1 MNPLHQLTRRPV
13 KAAFGVLLLALA
25 GAILCLSGGQYWAAV
40 QTRAA
45 VERTYTTVA
54 VITGLGSSEETADS
68 MNAESL
74 RQDSAFGAAIFFQEL
89 EQQSWDI
96 IRSRPTVGMVSGY
109 SPCLKPAIS
118 LYTGHRS
125 SDAPYEYSIVEIR
138 ADAVT
143 EVINDWFGESGCASW
158 QLDGQVLG
166 IYGLNDAFRDPSGQ
180 RASVTLCQVY
190 DDPAEL
196 LHPEAGKRY
205 LLLSHSYTDDEW
217 SLRRNVADW
226 VFMETNVQSDPWSL
240 DILGN
245 LIRYDQRANPD
256 GTKYCR
262 LAHDGEFTDDADGFV
277 ELAPDEL
284 IYSDPVTG
292 VEVMN
297 VDPDDFGR
305 FSFAVDALKD
315 TGEIMVEDPQQPGN
329 WRPETVDYTQYNLPS
344 IQELPDGVTAQ
355 EVIDSTSSWRM
366 AMESIQTNNHSVPV
380 LAVDSVEG
388 MLEFAS
394 GRTQIT
400 QGRSISQD
408 EYRDGAAVCLISE
421 TLARESGLD
430 VGDTLPLSLYEKEKN
445 LMPTMVGDS
454 DPTASYYLPQR
465 GFQQET
471 EYTVIGLYRQS
482 SEWVTT
488 PTSFTPNSVFVP
500 EKSVTCQTVSGDY
513 GVWETM
519 ILKNGTAG
527 QMEARLKENGLGGVV
542 TYYDQGYSEIV
553 ESLDGFSRVSRTV
566 LWVGLALWVV
576 VLAAYCVLFPCR
588 RAKLPCGWTLGT
600 VKRDITG
607 SIWLSSAAVAVIGTV
622 IALAVSIPGM
632 SWAIG
637 KITGADRLGAH
648 HVRVSVA
655 DGGPVRRGAGP
666 GAGSRG
672 PVQRPRRPT
681 GHPQGSVKHRRERS
695 DDPLFF
701 QANAQA
707 DRSVPGGGADG
718 AGVFPGPVHASAVPG
733 PDGRAH

>member
-262 LAHDGEFTDDADGFV
+262 LAHDGEFTDDADGFM

-500 EKSVTCQTVSGDY
+500 EKSVTCQTVSGGY

-519 ILKNGTAG
+519 ILKNGTAD

-576 VLAAYCVLFPCR
+576 VLAAYCVLFPLQEGKTALR
-588 RAKLPCGWTLGT
+588 MWTLGT

-637 KITGADRLGAH
+637 KLQELTGSELAMS
-648 HVRVSVA
+648 VSPWQTAALCAVVLVLELAAVA
-655 DGGPVRRGAGP
+655 LCSALAARRGIRKA
-666 GAGSRG
+666 A
-672 PVQRPRRPT
+672 
-681 GHPQGSVKHRRERS
+681 
-695 DDPLFF
+695 
-701 QANAQA
+701 
-707 DRSVPGGGADG
+707 
-718 AGVFPGPVHASAVPG
+718 
-733 PDGRAH
+733 

>member
-25 GAILCLSGGQYWAAV
+25 GAILCLSGGQYWAAA

-74 RQDSAFGAAIFFQEL
+74 RQDSAFGAAIFFQEP

-143 EVINDWFGESGCASW
+143 EVVNDWFGESGCASW

-190 DDPAEL
+190 DDPAKL

-217 SLRRNVADW
+217 SLRQNVADW

-284 IYSDPVTG
+284 IYSDPATG
-292 VEVMN
+292 VEVTN
-297 VDPDDFGR
+297 IDPDDFGR

-400 QGRSISQD
+400 QGRSISQE
-408 EYRDGAAVCLISE
+408 EYHDGAAVCLISE

-482 SEWVTT
+482 SEWGKTVA
-488 PTSFTPNSVFVP
+488 SFTPNSVLTP
-500 EKSVTCQTVSGDY
+500 KKSVTCAMETGGSAIEASPSGLW
-513 GVWETM
+513 GTM

-527 QMEARLKENGLGGVV
+527 QMEARLKENNLAGTV

-576 VLAAYCVLFPCR
+576 VLAAYCVLFPLQEGKTALR
-588 RAKLPCGWTLGT
+588 MWTLGT

-637 KITGADRLGAH
+637 KLQELTGSELTMS
-648 HVRVSVA
+648 VSPWQMAALCAVVLVLELAAVA
-655 DGGPVRRGAGP
+655 LCSALAARRGIRKA
-666 GAGSRG
+666 A
-672 PVQRPRRPT
+672 
-681 GHPQGSVKHRRERS
+681 
-695 DDPLFF
+695 
-701 QANAQA
+701 
-707 DRSVPGGGADG
+707 
-718 AGVFPGPVHASAVPG
+718 
-733 PDGRAH
+733 

>member
-25 GAILCLSGGQYWAAV
+25 GAILCLSGGQYWAAA
-40 QTRAA
+40 QTRAT

-54 VITGLGSSEETADS
+54 VITGLGSSEETAGS

-74 RQDSAFGAAIFFQEL
+74 RQSSATGAAIFFQEP

-118 LYTGHRS
+118 LYTGHRG

-143 EVINDWFGESGCASW
+143 EVINDWFGESGSAVW

-180 RASVTLCQVY
+180 RASVTLCQEY
-190 DDPAEL
+190 DDPAKL

-217 SLRRNVADW
+217 YLRRNVADW
-226 VFMETNVQSDPWSL
+226 VFMDTNVQLDPWSL

-256 GTKYCR
+256 GTQYCR
-262 LAHDGEFTDDADGFV
+262 PAHDGEFTDDADGLV

-292 VEVMN
+292 IEVTN
-297 VDPDDFGR
+297 IDPDAFGR

-400 QGRSISQD
+400 QGRSISQE

-482 SEWVTT
+482 SEWGKTVA
-488 PTSFTPNSVFVP
+488 SFTPNSVLTP
-500 EKSVTCQTVSGDY
+500 KKSVTCAMETGGSAIEASPSGLW
-513 GVWETM
+513 GTM
-519 ILKNGTAG
+519 ILKNGTAD

-576 VLAAYCVLFPCR
+576 VLAAYCVLFPLQEGKTALR
-588 RAKLPCGWTLGT
+588 MWTLGT

-637 KITGADRLGAH
+637 KLQELTGSELTMS
-648 HVRVSVA
+648 VSPWQTAALCAVVLVLELAAVA
-655 DGGPVRRGAGP
+655 LCSALAARRGIRKA
-666 GAGSRG
+666 A
-672 PVQRPRRPT
+672 
-681 GHPQGSVKHRRERS
+681 
-695 DDPLFF
+695 
-701 QANAQA
+701 
-707 DRSVPGGGADG
+707 
-718 AGVFPGPVHASAVPG
+718 
-733 PDGRAH
+733 

>member
-1 MNPLHQLTRRPV
+1 MNPMHQLTRRPV
-13 KAAFGVLLLALA
+13 KAAFGALLLALA

-40 QTRAA
+40 QTRAT

-54 VITGLGSSEETADS
+54 VITGLGSSEETANSPDGTS
-68 MNAESL
+68 ADAESL
-74 RQDSAFGAAIFFQEL
+74 RQYSALDAATFFQEP

-143 EVINDWFGESGCASW
+143 EANNDWFGESGSANW

-180 RASVTLCQVY
+180 RASVSLHQEY

-205 LLLSHSYTDDEW
+205 LLLSHSYGDSEW

-226 VFMETNVQSDPWSL
+226 VFMETNVQLDPWSL
-240 DILGN
+240 DISGN
-245 LIRYDQRANPD
+245 LIRYDQRKNQSEHWYHTA
-256 GTKYCR
+256 G
-262 LAHDGEFTDDADGFV
+262 DAAEEPV
-277 ELAPDEL
+277 ELAPEEL
-284 IYSDPVTG
+284 LYSDPTTG
-292 VEVMN
+292 TEVMN
-297 VDPDDFGR
+297 VDPDAFGW
-305 FSFAVDALKD
+305 FSFAVDMFKD

-400 QGRSISQD
+400 QGRSISQE

-454 DPTASYYLPQR
+454 DPTAYYYLPQR

-482 SEWVTT
+482 SEWGKTVA
-488 PTSFTPNSVFVP
+488 SFTPNSVLTP
-500 EKSVTCQTVSGDY
+500 KKSVTCAMETGSSAIEASPSGLW
-513 GVWETM
+513 GTM
-519 ILKNGTAG
+519 ILKNGTAD
-527 QMEARLKENGLGGVV
+527 QMESRLAENGLGGTV
-542 TYYDQGYSEIV
+542 TYYDQGYSDIV
-553 ESLDGFSRVSRTV
+553 ESLDGYTRVSRTV
-566 LWVGLALWVV
+566 LCVGLALWAV
-576 VLAAYCVLFPCR
+576 VLAAYCVL
-588 RAKLPCGWTLGT
+588 LPMQESKTALRMWTLGA
-600 VKRDITG
+600 KRRDIAG
-607 SIWLSSAAVAVIGTV
+607 QIWTPSALMAAAGTV

-632 SWAIG
+632 SWATD
-637 KITGADRLGAH
+637 KIQALTGSDLTLTVSTGQTVALCAGAL
-648 HVRVSVA
+648 VIALAVIALVSVSTA
-655 DGGPVRRGAGP
+655 QRGIRKA
-666 GAGSRG
+666 
-672 PVQRPRRPT
+672 
-681 GHPQGSVKHRRERS
+681 E
-695 DDPLFF
+695 
-701 QANAQA
+701 
-707 DRSVPGGGADG
+707 
-718 AGVFPGPVHASAVPG
+718 
-733 PDGRAH
+733 

>member
-1 MNPLHQLTRRPV
+1 MNPMTQLTRRPI

-25 GAILCLSGGQYWAAV
+25 GAILCLSGGQYWAAA
-40 QTRAA
+40 QTRAT

-54 VITGLGSSEETADS
+54 VITGLGSSEETAGS

-74 RQDSAFGAAIFFQEL
+74 RQSSATGAAIFFQEP

-109 SPCLKPAIS
+109 SPCLRPAIS
-118 LYTGHRS
+118 LYTGHRGI
-125 SDAPYEYSIVEIR
+125 DAPYEYSIVEIR

-143 EVINDWFGESGCASW
+143 ERNNDWFGESGSANW

-180 RASVTLCQVY
+180 RASVSLHQEY

-205 LLLSHSYTDDEW
+205 LLLSYSYGDDEW
-217 SLRRNVADW
+217 SLRRDVADW
-226 VFMETNVQSDPWSL
+226 VFMDTNVQLDPWSL

-262 LAHDGEFTDDADGFV
+262 PAHDGEFTDDADGLV
-277 ELAPDEL
+277 EFAPEEL
-284 IYSDPVTG
+284 LYRDPATG
-292 VEVMN
+292 VEVTN
-297 VDPDDFGR
+297 IDPDDFGR
-305 FSFAVDALKD
+305 FSFAVDMFKD

-400 QGRSISQD
+400 QGRSISQE

-445 LMPTMVGDS
+445 LMPFAVGDS

-482 SEWVTT
+482 SEWSETVA
-488 PTSFTPNSVFVP
+488 SFTPNSVLVP
-500 EKSVTCQTVSGDY
+500 KKSVTCAMETGSSTIEASPSGLW
-513 GVWETM
+513 GTM

-527 QMEARLKENGLGGVV
+527 QMEARLEENDLGGTV
-542 TYYDQGYSEIV
+542 TYYDQGYSDIV
-553 ESLDGFSRVSRTV
+553 ESLDGYTRVSRTV
-566 LWVGLALWVV
+566 LCVCLALWAV
-576 VLAAYCVLFPCR
+576 VLAAYCVLFPLQEGKTALR
-588 RAKLPCGWTLGT
+588 MWTLGA
-600 VKRDITG
+600 KRRDIAG
-607 SIWLSSAAVAVIGTV
+607 QIWTPSALMAAAGTV

-632 SWAIG
+632 SWATD
-637 KITGADRLGAH
+637 KIQALTGSDLTLTVSTGQTMALCAAALAIALA
-648 HVRVSVA
+648 VIALVSVSTA
-655 DGGPVRRGAGP
+655 RRGIRKA
-666 GAGSRG
+666 
-672 PVQRPRRPT
+672 
-681 GHPQGSVKHRRERS
+681 E
-695 DDPLFF
+695 
-701 QANAQA
+701 
-707 DRSVPGGGADG
+707 
-718 AGVFPGPVHASAVPG
+718 
-733 PDGRAH
+733 

>member
-25 GAILCLSGGQYWAAV
+25 GAILCLSGGQYWAAA
-40 QTRAA
+40 QTRAT

-54 VITGLGSSEETADS
+54 VITGLGSSEETAGS

-74 RQDSAFGAAIFFQEL
+74 RQSSATGAAIFFQEP

-118 LYTGHRS
+118 LYTGHRG

-143 EVINDWFGESGCASW
+143 EVINDWFGESGSAVW

-180 RASVTLCQVY
+180 RASVTLCQEY
-190 DDPAEL
+190 DDPAKL

-217 SLRRNVADW
+217 YLRRNVADW
-226 VFMETNVQSDPWSL
+226 VFMDTNVQLDPWSL

-256 GTKYCR
+256 GTQYCR
-262 LAHDGEFTDDADGFV
+262 LAHDGEFTDDADGLV

-292 VEVMN
+292 IEVTN
-297 VDPDDFGR
+297 IDPDAFGQ

-471 EYTVIGLYRQS
+471 EYTIIGLYRQS
-482 SEWVTT
+482 SEWSETVA
-488 PTSFTPNSVFVP
+488 SFTPNSVLTP
-500 EKSVTCQTVSGDY
+500 KKSVTCAMETGDCAIEASPSGLW
-513 GVWETM
+513 GTM

-527 QMEARLKENGLGGVV
+527 QMEARLAENNLAGTV
-542 TYYDQGYSEIV
+542 TYYDQGYSGIM

-576 VLAAYCVLFPCR
+576 VLAAYCVLFPLQEGKTALR
-588 RAKLPCGWTLGT
+588 MWTLGT

-622 IALAVSIPGM
+622 IALAVSIPSM

-637 KITGADRLGAH
+637 KLKELTGLELTMS
-648 HVRVSVA
+648 VSPWQTAALCAVVLVLELAAVA
-655 DGGPVRRGAGP
+655 LCSALAARRGIRKA
-666 GAGSRG
+666 A
-672 PVQRPRRPT
+672 
-681 GHPQGSVKHRRERS
+681 
-695 DDPLFF
+695 
-701 QANAQA
+701 
-707 DRSVPGGGADG
+707 
-718 AGVFPGPVHASAVPG
+718 
-733 PDGRAH
+733 

>member
-25 GAILCLSGGQYWAAV
+25 GAILCLSGGQYWAAA

-68 MNAESL
+68 TDAESL
-74 RQDSAFGAAIFFQEL
+74 RQSSATGAAIFFQAP

-118 LYTGHRS
+118 LYTGHS
-125 SDAPYEYSIVEIR
+125 GIDAPYGCSIVEIR

-143 EVINDWFGESGCASW
+143 EVNNDWFGESGAAVW

-180 RASVTLCQVY
+180 RASVTLCQEY

-205 LLLSHSYTDDEW
+205 LLLSRSYGDSEW

-226 VFMETNVQSDPWSL
+226 VFMESNVQSDPWSL

-245 LIRYDQRANPD
+245 LIRYDQRKNQSEHWYHTAGDAAEEPV
-256 GTKYCR
+256 
-262 LAHDGEFTDDADGFV
+262 EFAPE
-277 ELAPDEL
+277 ELL
-284 IYSDPVTG
+284 YRDPATG
-292 VEVMN
+292 VEVTSI
-297 VDPDDFGR
+297 DPDAFGQ

-366 AMESIQTNNHSVPV
+366 AMESIQTNNLSVPV

-400 QGRSISQD
+400 QGRSISQE
-408 EYRDGAAVCLISE
+408 EYCDGAAVCLISE

-445 LMPTMVGDS
+445 LMPTTVGDS

-482 SEWVTT
+482 SEWGKTVA
-488 PTSFTPNSVFVP
+488 SFTPNSVLTP
-500 EKSVTCQTVSGDY
+500 KKSVTCAMETGGSAIEASPSGLW
-513 GVWETM
+513 GTM
-519 ILKNGTAG
+519 ILKNGTAD
-527 QMEARLKENGLGGVV
+527 QMEARLKENNLAGTV

-566 LWVGLALWVV
+566 RWVGLALWVV
-576 VLAAYCVLFPCR
+576 VLAAYCVLFPLQEGKTALR
-588 RAKLPCGWTLGT
+588 MWTLGT

-637 KITGADRLGAH
+637 KLQELTGSELAMS
-648 HVRVSVA
+648 VSPWQTAALCAVVLVLELAAVA
-655 DGGPVRRGAGP
+655 LCSALAARRGIRKA
-666 GAGSRG
+666 A
-672 PVQRPRRPT
+672 
-681 GHPQGSVKHRRERS
+681 
-695 DDPLFF
+695 
-701 QANAQA
+701 
-707 DRSVPGGGADG
+707 
-718 AGVFPGPVHASAVPG
+718 
-733 PDGRAH
+733 

>member
-74 RQDSAFGAAIFFQEL
+74 RQDSAFGAAIFFQEP

-118 LYTGHRS
+118 LYTGHS
-125 SDAPYEYSIVEIR
+125 GIDAPYEYSIVEIR

-143 EVINDWFGESGCASW
+143 EVNNDWFGESGSANW

-180 RASVTLCQVY
+180 RASVSLHQEY

-205 LLLSHSYTDDEW
+205 LLLSYSYTDDEW
-217 SLRRNVADW
+217 YLRQHVADFI
-226 VFMETNVQSDPWSL
+226 FMDTNVQSDPWSL

-262 LAHDGEFTDDADGFV
+262 LAHDGEFTDDADGLV

-284 IYSDPVTG
+284 IYSDPATG
-292 VEVMN
+292 VEVTSI
-297 VDPDDFGR
+297 DPDAFGQ

-380 LAVDSVEG
+380 LAVNH
-388 MLEFAS
+388 LEAVADFAS
-394 GRTQIT
+394 GRAQIT
-400 QGRSISQD
+400 QGRGISQE

-421 TLARESGLD
+421 SLSRESGLN
-430 VGDTLPLSLYEKEKN
+430 VGDTLPLSLYEFDRD
-445 LMPTMVGDS
+445 LPY
-454 DPTASYYLPQR
+454 SYLTECNPRSFLYLPDR

-471 EYTVIGLYRQS
+471 EYTVIGLYRQAN
-482 SEWVTT
+482 EWVTT

-500 EKSVTCQTVSGDY
+500 EKSVTCQTVSGGY

-576 VLAAYCVLFPCR
+576 VLAAYCVLFPLQEGKTALR
-588 RAKLPCGWTLGT
+588 MWTLGT

-637 KITGADRLGAH
+637 KLQELTGSELTMS
-648 HVRVSVA
+648 VSPRQTAALCAVVLVLELAAVA
-655 DGGPVRRGAGP
+655 LCSALAARRGIRKA
-666 GAGSRG
+666 A
-672 PVQRPRRPT
+672 
-681 GHPQGSVKHRRERS
+681 
-695 DDPLFF
+695 
-701 QANAQA
+701 
-707 DRSVPGGGADG
+707 
-718 AGVFPGPVHASAVPG
+718 
-733 PDGRAH
+733 

>member
-1 MNPLHQLTRRPV
+1 MNPMHQLTRRPV
-13 KAAFGVLLLALA
+13 KAAFGALLLALA
-25 GAILCLSGGQYWAAV
+25 GVILALSGGQFWAAAR
-40 QTRAA
+40 TRAG
-45 VERTYTTVA
+45 VEATYTTVA
-54 VITGLGSSEETADS
+54 VVTGRISSDEVLTPSAEGGS
-68 MNAESL
+68 NAESL
-74 RQDSAFGAAIFFQEL
+74 RQDSAMAAAIFLAEP

-109 SPCLKPAIS
+109 SPCLRPAIS
-118 LYTGHRS
+118 LYTGHRG

-143 EVINDWFGESGCASW
+143 ERNNDWFGESGSANW

-180 RASVTLCQVY
+180 RASVSLHQEY

-217 SLRRNVADW
+217 YLRRNVADW
-226 VFMETNVQSDPWSL
+226 VFMETNVQLDPWSL

-400 QGRSISQD
+400 QGRSISQE
-408 EYRDGAAVCLISE
+408 EYHDGAAVCLISE

-482 SEWVTT
+482 SEWSETVA
-488 PTSFTPNSVFVP
+488 SFTPNSVLTP
-500 EKSVTCQTVSGDY
+500 KKSVTCAMETGDCAIEASPSGLW
-513 GVWETM
+513 GTM

-527 QMEARLKENGLGGVV
+527 QMEARLAENNLAGTV
-542 TYYDQGYSEIV
+542 TYYDQGYSGIM

-576 VLAAYCVLFPCR
+576 VLAAYCVLFPLQEGKTALR
-588 RAKLPCGWTLGT
+588 MWTLGT

-607 SIWLSSAAVAVIGTV
+607 SIWLSSAAVAAIGTV

-637 KITGADRLGAH
+637 KLQELTGSELTMSVSPWQTAALCAGALAIALA
-648 HVRVSVA
+648 VIALVSILTT
-655 DGGPVRRGAGP
+655 RRGIRKA
-666 GAGSRG
+666 
-672 PVQRPRRPT
+672 
-681 GHPQGSVKHRRERS
+681 E
-695 DDPLFF
+695 
-701 QANAQA
+701 
-707 DRSVPGGGADG
+707 
-718 AGVFPGPVHASAVPG
+718 
-733 PDGRAH
+733 

>member
-1 MNPLHQLTRRPV
+1 
-13 KAAFGVLLLALA
+13 
-25 GAILCLSGGQYWAAV
+25 
-40 QTRAA
+40 
-45 VERTYTTVA
+45 
-54 VITGLGSSEETADS
+54 
-68 MNAESL
+68 
-74 RQDSAFGAAIFFQEL
+74 
-89 EQQSWDI
+89 
-96 IRSRPTVGMVSGY
+96 MVSGY

-143 EVINDWFGESGCASW
+143 EVINDWFGESGAAVW

-180 RASVTLCQVY
+180 RASVTLCQEY

-205 LLLSHSYTDDEW
+205 LLLSRSYTDDEW

-226 VFMETNVQSDPWSL
+226 VFMETNVQLDPWSL
-240 DILGN
+240 DISGN
-245 LIRYDQRANPD
+245 LIRYDQRKNQSEHWYHTAGDAAEEPV
-256 GTKYCR
+256 
-262 LAHDGEFTDDADGFV
+262 EF
-277 ELAPDEL
+277 APEEL
-284 IYSDPVTG
+284 IYSDPATG
-292 VEVMN
+292 VEVTN
-297 VDPDDFGR
+297 IDPDAFGQ

-400 QGRSISQD
+400 QGRSISQE

-430 VGDTLPLSLYEKEKN
+430 VGDTLPLSLYENEKN
-445 LMPTMVGDS
+445 LPWTFRTTVGDS

-482 SEWVTT
+482 SEWGKTVA
-488 PTSFTPNSVFVP
+488 SFTPNSVLTP
-500 EKSVTCQTVSGDY
+500 KKSVTCAMETGSSAIEASPSGLW
-513 GVWETM
+513 GTM

-527 QMEARLKENGLGGVV
+527 QMEARLKENDLGGTV
-542 TYYDQGYSEIV
+542 TYYDQGYSDIV
-553 ESLDGFSRVSRTV
+553 ESLDGYTRVSRTV
-566 LWVGLALWVV
+566 LCVGLALWAV
-576 VLAAYCVLFPCR
+576 VLAAYCVL
-588 RAKLPCGWTLGT
+588 LPMQEGKTALRMWTLGA
-600 VKRDITG
+600 KRRDIAG
-607 SIWLSSAAVAVIGTV
+607 QIWTPSALMAAAGTV

-632 SWAIG
+632 SWATD
-637 KITGADRLGAH
+637 KIQALTGSDLTLTVSTGQTMALCAGALAIALA
-648 HVRVSVA
+648 VIALVSVSTA
-655 DGGPVRRGAGP
+655 QRGIRKA
-666 GAGSRG
+666 
-672 PVQRPRRPT
+672 
-681 GHPQGSVKHRRERS
+681 E
-695 DDPLFF
+695 
-701 QANAQA
+701 
-707 DRSVPGGGADG
+707 
-718 AGVFPGPVHASAVPG
+718 
-733 PDGRAH
+733 

>member
-25 GAILCLSGGQYWAAV
+25 GAILCLSGGQYWAAA
-40 QTRAA
+40 QTRAT

-54 VITGLGSSEETADS
+54 VITGLGSSEETAGS

-74 RQDSAFGAAIFFQEL
+74 RQSSATGAAIFFQEP

-118 LYTGHRS
+118 LYTGHRG

-143 EVINDWFGESGCASW
+143 EVINDWFGESGSAVW

-190 DDPAEL
+190 DDPAKL

-217 SLRRNVADW
+217 YLRRNVADW
-226 VFMETNVQSDPWSL
+226 VFMDTNVQLDPWSL

-256 GTKYCR
+256 GTQYCR
-262 LAHDGEFTDDADGFV
+262 PAHDGEFTDDADGLV

-292 VEVMN
+292 IEVTN
-297 VDPDDFGR
+297 IDPDAFGQ

-400 QGRSISQD
+400 QGRSISQE

-471 EYTVIGLYRQS
+471 EYTIIGLYRQS
-482 SEWVTT
+482 SEWGKTVA
-488 PTSFTPNSVFVP
+488 SFTPNSVLTP
-500 EKSVTCQTVSGDY
+500 KKSVTCAMETGGSAIEASPSGLW
-513 GVWETM
+513 GTM

-527 QMEARLKENGLGGVV
+527 QMEARLKENNLAGTV

-576 VLAAYCVLFPCR
+576 VLAAYCVLFPLQEGKTALR
-588 RAKLPCGWTLGT
+588 MWTLGT
-600 VKRDITG
+600 VKRDITR

-637 KITGADRLGAH
+637 KLQELTGSELTMS
-648 HVRVSVA
+648 VSPWQTAALCAVVLVLELAAVA
-655 DGGPVRRGAGP
+655 LCSALAARRGIRKA
-666 GAGSRG
+666 A
-672 PVQRPRRPT
+672 
-681 GHPQGSVKHRRERS
+681 
-695 DDPLFF
+695 
-701 QANAQA
+701 
-707 DRSVPGGGADG
+707 
-718 AGVFPGPVHASAVPG
+718 
-733 PDGRAH
+733 

>member
-1 MNPLHQLTRRPV
+1 MNPMHQLTRRPV
-13 KAAFGVLLLALA
+13 KAAFGALLLALA
-25 GAILCLSGGQYWAAV
+25 GVILALSGGQFWAAV
-40 QTRAA
+40 QTRAG
-45 VERTYTTVA
+45 VEATYTTVA

-74 RQDSAFGAAIFFQEL
+74 RQDSAFGAAIFFQEP

-190 DDPAEL
+190 DDPAKL

-226 VFMETNVQSDPWSL
+226 VFMETNVQLDPWSL
-240 DILGN
+240 DISGN
-245 LIRYDQRANPD
+245 LIRYDQRKNQSEHWYHTAGDAAEEPV
-256 GTKYCR
+256 
-262 LAHDGEFTDDADGFV
+262 EFAPE
-277 ELAPDEL
+277 ELL
-284 IYSDPVTG
+284 YSDPTTG
-292 VEVMN
+292 TEVMN
-297 VDPDDFGR
+297 VDLDSFGL
-305 FSFAVDALKD
+305 FSFAVDMFKD

-400 QGRSISQD
+400 QGRSISQE

-430 VGDTLPLSLYEKEKN
+430 VGDALPLSLYEKEKN
-445 LMPTMVGDS
+445 LMPTTVGAS
-454 DPTASYYLPQR
+454 DPTAYYYLPQR

-482 SEWVTT
+482 SEWGKTVA
-488 PTSFTPNSVFVP
+488 SFTPNSVLTP
-500 EKSVTCQTVSGDY
+500 KKSVTCAMETGSSAIEASPSGLW
-513 GVWETM
+513 GTM
-519 ILKNGTAG
+519 ILKNGTAD
-527 QMEARLKENGLGGVV
+527 QMESRLAENGLGGTV
-542 TYYDQGYSEIV
+542 TYYDQGYSDIV
-553 ESLDGFSRVSRTV
+553 ESLDGYTRVSRTV
-566 LWVGLALWVV
+566 LLVGLALWAV
-576 VLAAYCVLFPCR
+576 VLAAYCVL
-588 RAKLPCGWTLGT
+588 LPMQEGKTALRMWTLGA
-600 VKRDITG
+600 KRRDIAG
-607 SIWLSSAAVAVIGTV
+607 QIWTPSALMAAAGTV

-632 SWAIG
+632 SWATD
-637 KITGADRLGAH
+637 KIQALTGSDLTLT
-648 HVRVSVA
+648 VSTGQTVA
-655 DGGPVRRGAGP
+655 LCAAALAIALAVIALVSTLTARRGIRKA
-666 GAGSRG
+666 
-672 PVQRPRRPT
+672 
-681 GHPQGSVKHRRERS
+681 E
-695 DDPLFF
+695 
-701 QANAQA
+701 
-707 DRSVPGGGADG
+707 
-718 AGVFPGPVHASAVPG
+718 
-733 PDGRAH
+733 

>member
-1 MNPLHQLTRRPV
+1 MNPMTQLTRRPV

-74 RQDSAFGAAIFFQEL
+74 RQDSAFGAAIFFQEP

-143 EVINDWFGESGCASW
+143 EANNDWFGESGSANW

-180 RASVTLCQVY
+180 RASVTLHQEY

-205 LLLSHSYTDDEW
+205 LLLSHSYGDSEW

-226 VFMETNVQSDPWSL
+226 VFMETNVQLDPWSL
-240 DILGN
+240 DISGN
-245 LIRYDQRANPD
+245 LIRYDQRKNQSEHWYHTA
-256 GTKYCR
+256 G
-262 LAHDGEFTDDADGFV
+262 DAAEEPV
-277 ELAPDEL
+277 ELAPEEL
-284 IYSDPVTG
+284 IYSDPATG

-297 VDPDDFGR
+297 VDLDSFGL
-305 FSFAVDALKD
+305 FSFAVDMFKD

-400 QGRSISQD
+400 QGRSISQE

-454 DPTASYYLPQR
+454 DPTAYYYLPQR

-482 SEWVTT
+482 SEWGKTVA
-488 PTSFTPNSVFVP
+488 SFTPNSVLTP
-500 EKSVTCQTVSGDY
+500 KKSVTCAMETGSSAIEASPSGLW
-513 GVWETM
+513 GTM

-527 QMEARLKENGLGGVV
+527 QMEARLEEHGLGGTV
-542 TYYDQGYSEIV
+542 TYYDQGYSDIV
-553 ESLDGFSRVSRTV
+553 ESLDGYTRVSRTV
-566 LWVGLALWVV
+566 LCVGLALWAV
-576 VLAAYCVLFPCR
+576 VLAAYCVL
-588 RAKLPCGWTLGT
+588 LPMQESKTALRMWTLGA
-600 VKRDITG
+600 KRRDIAG
-607 SIWLSSAAVAVIGTV
+607 QIWTPSALMAAAGTV

-632 SWAIG
+632 SWATD
-637 KITGADRLGAH
+637 KIQALTGSDLTLTVSTGQTMALCAGALAIALA
-648 HVRVSVA
+648 VIALVSTLTA
-655 DGGPVRRGAGP
+655 RRGIRKA
-666 GAGSRG
+666 
-672 PVQRPRRPT
+672 
-681 GHPQGSVKHRRERS
+681 E
-695 DDPLFF
+695 
-701 QANAQA
+701 
-707 DRSVPGGGADG
+707 
-718 AGVFPGPVHASAVPG
+718 
-733 PDGRAH
+733 

>member
-1 MNPLHQLTRRPV
+1 MNPMHQLTRRPV
-13 KAAFGVLLLALA
+13 KAAFGALLLALA

-45 VERTYTTVA
+45 AERTYTTVA

-68 MNAESL
+68 TDAESL
-74 RQDSAFGAAIFFQEL
+74 RQDSAFGAAIFFQEP

-118 LYTGHRS
+118 LYTGHRGI
-125 SDAPYEYSIVEIR
+125 DAPYEYSIVEIR

-143 EVINDWFGESGCASW
+143 EVNNDWFGESGSANW

-180 RASVTLCQVY
+180 RASVSLHQEY
-190 DDPAEL
+190 DDPAKL

-205 LLLSHSYTDDEW
+205 LLLSHSYGDSEW

-226 VFMETNVQSDPWSL
+226 VFMETNVQLDPWSL
-240 DILGN
+240 DISGN
-245 LIRYDQRANPD
+245 LIRYDQRKNQSEHWYHTA
-256 GTKYCR
+256 G
-262 LAHDGEFTDDADGFV
+262 DAAEEPV
-277 ELAPDEL
+277 ELAPEEL
-284 IYSDPVTG
+284 LYSDPITG

-297 VDPDDFGR
+297 VDLDSFGL
-305 FSFAVDALKD
+305 FSFAVDMFKD

-400 QGRSISQD
+400 QGRSISQE

-430 VGDTLPLSLYEKEKN
+430 VGDALPLSLYEKEKN
-445 LMPTMVGDS
+445 LVPTMVGDS
-454 DPTASYYLPQR
+454 DPTAYYYLPQR

-482 SEWVTT
+482 SEWGKTVA
-488 PTSFTPNSVFVP
+488 SFTPNSVLTP
-500 EKSVTCQTVSGDY
+500 KKSVTCAMETGSSAIEASPSGLW
-513 GVWETM
+513 GTM
-519 ILKNGTAG
+519 ILKNGTAD
-527 QMEARLKENGLGGVV
+527 QMESRLAENGLGGTV
-542 TYYDQGYSEIV
+542 TYYDQGYSNIV
-553 ESLDGFSRVSRTV
+553 ESLDGYTRVSRTV
-566 LWVGLALWVV
+566 LCVGLALWAV
-576 VLAAYCVLFPCR
+576 VLAAYCVL
-588 RAKLPCGWTLGT
+588 LPMQESKTALRMWTLGA
-600 VKRDITG
+600 KRRDIAG
-607 SIWLSSAAVAVIGTV
+607 QIWTPSALMAAAGTV

-632 SWAIG
+632 SWATD
-637 KITGADRLGAH
+637 KIQALTGSDLTLT
-648 HVRVSVA
+648 VSVGQTVA
-655 DGGPVRRGAGP
+655 LCAGALAIALAVIALVSTLTARRGIRKA
-666 GAGSRG
+666 
-672 PVQRPRRPT
+672 
-681 GHPQGSVKHRRERS
+681 E
-695 DDPLFF
+695 
-701 QANAQA
+701 
-707 DRSVPGGGADG
+707 
-718 AGVFPGPVHASAVPG
+718 
-733 PDGRAH
+733 

>member
-1 MNPLHQLTRRPV
+1 MNPMHQLTRRPV
-13 KAAFGVLLLALA
+13 KAAFGALLLALA
-25 GAILCLSGGQYWAAV
+25 GVILALSGGQLWAAAR
-40 QTRAA
+40 TRAG
-45 VERTYTTVA
+45 VEATYTTVA
-54 VITGLGSSEETADS
+54 VVTGRISSDEVLTPSAEGGS
-68 MNAESL
+68 NAESL
-74 RQDSAFGAAIFFQEL
+74 RQDSAMAAAIFLAEP

-109 SPCLKPAIS
+109 SPCLRPAIS
-118 LYTGHRS
+118 LYTGHRG

-143 EVINDWFGESGCASW
+143 ERNNDWFGESGSANW

-180 RASVTLCQVY
+180 RASVSLHQEY

-217 SLRRNVADW
+217 YLRRNVADW
-226 VFMETNVQSDPWSL
+226 VFMETNVQLDPWSL

-366 AMESIQTNNHSVPV
+366 AMESIRVNNHSVPV

-394 GRTQIT
+394 GRSQIT
-400 QGRSISQD
+400 QGHSISQE

-465 GFQQET
+465 GFQQEK
-471 EYTVIGLYRQS
+471 EYTIVGLYRQS
-482 SEWVTT
+482 NEWSQGVA
-488 PTSFTPNSVFVP
+488 SFTPNTVLVP
-500 EKSVTCQTVSGDY
+500 RKSVTCAVETGETGLGVSSGCL
-513 GVWETM
+513 WETM
-519 ILKNGTAG
+519 VLQNGTID
-527 QMEARLKENGLGGVV
+527 QMEARLAENGLGGTV
-542 TYYDQGYSEIV
+542 TYYDQGYSDIV
-553 ESLDGFSRVSRTV
+553 ESLDGYTRVSRTV
-566 LWVGLALWVV
+566 LCVGLALWAV
-576 VLAAYCVLFPCR
+576 VLAAYCVL
-588 RAKLPCGWTLGT
+588 LPMQEGKTALRMWTLGA
-600 VKRDITG
+600 KRRDIAG
-607 SIWLSSAAVAVIGTV
+607 QIWTPSALMATAGTV

-632 SWAIG
+632 SWATD
-637 KITGADRLGAH
+637 KIQALTGSDLTLKVSTSQTMALCAAALAIALA
-648 HVRVSVA
+648 VIALVSVLTA
-655 DGGPVRRGAGP
+655 RRGIRKAG
-666 GAGSRG
+666 
-672 PVQRPRRPT
+672 
-681 GHPQGSVKHRRERS
+681 
-695 DDPLFF
+695 
-701 QANAQA
+701 
-707 DRSVPGGGADG
+707 
-718 AGVFPGPVHASAVPG
+718 
-733 PDGRAH
+733 

>member
-205 LLLSHSYTDDEW
+205 LLLSHSYGDSEW

-226 VFMETNVQSDPWSL
+226 VFMETNVQLDPWSL
-240 DILGN
+240 DISGN
-245 LIRYDQRANPD
+245 LIRYDQRKNQSEHWYHTA
-256 GTKYCR
+256 G
-262 LAHDGEFTDDADGFV
+262 DAAEEPV
-277 ELAPDEL
+277 ELAPEEL
-284 IYSDPVTG
+284 IYRDPITG
-292 VEVMN
+292 AEVMN
-297 VDPDDFGR
+297 VDPDAFGW
-305 FSFAVDALKD
+305 FSFAVDMLKD

-380 LAVDSVEG
+380 LAVDFVEG

-394 GRTQIT
+394 ERAQVT
-400 QGRSISQD
+400 QGRSFSQS
-408 EYRDGAAVCLISE
+408 EYDSGAAVCLISE
-421 TLARESGLD
+421 TLARESGLN
-430 VGDTLPLSLYEKEKN
+430 VGDILPLSLYEKEKN

-482 SEWVTT
+482 SEWGKTVA
-488 PTSFTPNSVFVP
+488 SFTPNSVLTP
-500 EKSVTCQTVSGDY
+500 KKSVTCAMETGGSAIEASPSGLW
-513 GVWETM
+513 GTM

-527 QMEARLKENGLGGVV
+527 QMEARLKENNLAGTV

-576 VLAAYCVLFPCR
+576 VLAAYCVLFPLQEGKTALR
-588 RAKLPCGWTLGT
+588 MWTLGT

-637 KITGADRLGAH
+637 KLQELTGSELTMS
-648 HVRVSVA
+648 VSPWQTAALCAVVLVLELAAVA
-655 DGGPVRRGAGP
+655 LCSALAARRGIRKA
-666 GAGSRG
+666 A
-672 PVQRPRRPT
+672 
-681 GHPQGSVKHRRERS
+681 
-695 DDPLFF
+695 
-701 QANAQA
+701 
-707 DRSVPGGGADG
+707 
-718 AGVFPGPVHASAVPG
+718 
-733 PDGRAH
+733 

>member
-74 RQDSAFGAAIFFQEL
+74 RQDSAFGAAIFFQEP

-190 DDPAEL
+190 DDPAKL

-226 VFMETNVQSDPWSL
+226 VFMESNVQLDPWSL

-400 QGRSISQD
+400 QGRSISQE
-408 EYRDGAAVCLISE
+408 EYHDGAAVCLISE

-482 SEWVTT
+482 SEWSETVA
-488 PTSFTPNSVFVP
+488 SFTPNSVLTP
-500 EKSVTCQTVSGDY
+500 KKSVTCAMETGDCAIEASPSGLW
-513 GVWETM
+513 GTM

-527 QMEARLKENGLGGVV
+527 QMEARLAENNLAGTV

-576 VLAAYCVLFPCR
+576 VLAAYCVLFPLQEGKTALR
-588 RAKLPCGWTLGT
+588 MWTLGT

-637 KITGADRLGAH
+637 KLQELTGSELTMS
-648 HVRVSVA
+648 VSPWQTAALCAVVLVLELAAVA
-655 DGGPVRRGAGP
+655 LCSALAARRGIRKA
-666 GAGSRG
+666 A
-672 PVQRPRRPT
+672 
-681 GHPQGSVKHRRERS
+681 
-695 DDPLFF
+695 
-701 QANAQA
+701 
-707 DRSVPGGGADG
+707 
-718 AGVFPGPVHASAVPG
+718 
-733 PDGRAH
+733 

>member
-25 GAILCLSGGQYWAAV
+25 GAILCLSGGQYWAAA

-74 RQDSAFGAAIFFQEL
+74 RQDSAFGAAIFFQEP

-118 LYTGHRS
+118 LYTGHSS

-143 EVINDWFGESGCASW
+143 EVNNDWFGESGSANW

-180 RASVTLCQVY
+180 RASVSLHQEY
-190 DDPAEL
+190 DDPTEL

-205 LLLSHSYTDDEW
+205 LLLSYSYGDSEW

-226 VFMETNVQSDPWSL
+226 VFMESNVQLDPWSL

-245 LIRYDQRANPD
+245 LIRYDQRKNQSEHWYHTAGDAAEEPV
-256 GTKYCR
+256 
-262 LAHDGEFTDDADGFV
+262 EFAPE
-277 ELAPDEL
+277 ELL
-284 IYSDPVTG
+284 YRDPATG
-292 VEVMN
+292 VEVTSI
-297 VDPDDFGR
+297 DPDDFGR

-400 QGRSISQD
+400 QGRSISQE
-408 EYRDGAAVCLISE
+408 EYHDGAAVCLISE

-482 SEWVTT
+482 SEWSETVA
-488 PTSFTPNSVFVP
+488 SFTPNSVLTP
-500 EKSVTCQTVSGDY
+500 KKSVTCAMETGDCAIEASPSGLW
-513 GVWETM
+513 GTM

-527 QMEARLKENGLGGVV
+527 QMEARLKENNLAGTV

-576 VLAAYCVLFPCR
+576 VLAAYCVLFPLQEGKTALR
-588 RAKLPCGWTLGT
+588 MWTLGT

-637 KITGADRLGAH
+637 KLQELTGSELTMS
-648 HVRVSVA
+648 VSPWQTAALCAGVLVLELAAVA
-655 DGGPVRRGAGP
+655 LCSALAARRGIRKA
-666 GAGSRG
+666 A
-672 PVQRPRRPT
+672 
-681 GHPQGSVKHRRERS
+681 
-695 DDPLFF
+695 
-701 QANAQA
+701 
-707 DRSVPGGGADG
+707 
-718 AGVFPGPVHASAVPG
+718 
-733 PDGRAH
+733 

>member
-25 GAILCLSGGQYWAAV
+25 GAILCLSGGQYWAAA

-74 RQDSAFGAAIFFQEL
+74 RQDSAFGAAIFFQEP

-143 EVINDWFGESGCASW
+143 EVVNDWFGESGCASW

-190 DDPAEL
+190 DDPAKL

-205 LLLSHSYTDDEW
+205 LLLSHSYGDSEW
-217 SLRRNVADW
+217 SLRQNVADW
-226 VFMETNVQSDPWSL
+226 VFMETNVQLDPWSL

-400 QGRSISQD
+400 QGRSISQE
-408 EYRDGAAVCLISE
+408 EYHDGAAVCLISE

-482 SEWVTT
+482 SEWSETVA
-488 PTSFTPNSVFVP
+488 SFTPNSVLTP
-500 EKSVTCQTVSGDY
+500 KKSVTCAMETGDCAIEASPSGLW
-513 GVWETM
+513 GTM

-527 QMEARLKENGLGGVV
+527 QMEARLKENNLAGTV

-576 VLAAYCVLFPCR
+576 VLAAYCVLFPLQEGKTALR
-588 RAKLPCGWTLGT
+588 MWTLGT

-607 SIWLSSAAVAVIGTV
+607 SIWLSSAAVAAIGTV

-637 KITGADRLGAH
+637 KLQELTGSELTMS
-648 HVRVSVA
+648 VSPWQTAALCAVVLVLELAAVA
-655 DGGPVRRGAGP
+655 LCSALAARRGIRKA
-666 GAGSRG
+666 A
-672 PVQRPRRPT
+672 
-681 GHPQGSVKHRRERS
+681 
-695 DDPLFF
+695 
-701 QANAQA
+701 
-707 DRSVPGGGADG
+707 
-718 AGVFPGPVHASAVPG
+718 
-733 PDGRAH
+733 

>member
-1 MNPLHQLTRRPV
+1 MNPMTQLTRRPV
-13 KAAFGVLLLALA
+13 KAAFGALLLALA
-25 GAILCLSGGQYWAAV
+25 GVILALSGGQFWAAV
-40 QTRAA
+40 QTRAG
-45 VERTYTTVA
+45 VEATYTTVA

-74 RQDSAFGAAIFFQEL
+74 RQDSAFGAAIFFQEP

-190 DDPAEL
+190 DDPAKL

-205 LLLSHSYTDDEW
+205 LLLSRSYTDDEW

-226 VFMETNVQSDPWSL
+226 VFMETNVQLDPWSL
-240 DILGN
+240 DISGN
-245 LIRYDQRANPD
+245 LIRYDQRKNQSEHWYHTAGDAAEEPV
-256 GTKYCR
+256 
-262 LAHDGEFTDDADGFV
+262 EFAPE
-277 ELAPDEL
+277 ELL
-284 IYSDPVTG
+284 YSDPATGIEVT
-292 VEVMN
+292 N
-297 VDPDDFGR
+297 IDPDAFGQ

-400 QGRSISQD
+400 QGRSISQE

-430 VGDTLPLSLYEKEKN
+430 VGDTLPLSLYENEKN
-445 LMPTMVGDS
+445 LPWTFRTTVGDS

-482 SEWVTT
+482 SEWGKTVA
-488 PTSFTPNSVFVP
+488 SFTPNSVLTP
-500 EKSVTCQTVSGDY
+500 KKSVTCAMETGSSAIEASPSGLW
-513 GVWETM
+513 GTM
-519 ILKNGTAG
+519 ILKNGTAD
-527 QMEARLKENGLGGVV
+527 QMESRLAENGLGGTV
-542 TYYDQGYSEIV
+542 TYYDQGYSDIV
-553 ESLDGFSRVSRTV
+553 ESLDGYTRVSRTV
-566 LWVGLALWVV
+566 LCVGLALWAV
-576 VLAAYCVLFPCR
+576 VLAAYCVL
-588 RAKLPCGWTLGT
+588 LPMQESKTALRMWTLGA
-600 VKRDITG
+600 KRRDIAG
-607 SIWLSSAAVAVIGTV
+607 QIWTPSALMAAAGTV

-632 SWAIG
+632 SWATD
-637 KITGADRLGAH
+637 KIQALTGSDLTLTVSTGQTMALCAGALAIALA
-648 HVRVSVA
+648 VIALVSTLTA
-655 DGGPVRRGAGP
+655 RRGIRKA
-666 GAGSRG
+666 
-672 PVQRPRRPT
+672 
-681 GHPQGSVKHRRERS
+681 E
-695 DDPLFF
+695 
-701 QANAQA
+701 
-707 DRSVPGGGADG
+707 
-718 AGVFPGPVHASAVPG
+718 
-733 PDGRAH
+733 

>member
-1 MNPLHQLTRRPV
+1 MNPMHQLTRRPV
-13 KAAFGVLLLALA
+13 KAAFGALLLALA

-68 MNAESL
+68 TDAESL
-74 RQDSAFGAAIFFQEL
+74 RQYSALDAATFFQEP

-118 LYTGHRS
+118 LYTGHSS
-125 SDAPYEYSIVEIR
+125 SDAPYKYSIVEIR
-138 ADAVT
+138 VDAVT
-143 EVINDWFGESGCASW
+143 EVNNDWFGESGSVNW

-180 RASVTLCQVY
+180 RASVSLHQEY
-190 DDPAEL
+190 DDPAKL

-205 LLLSHSYTDDEW
+205 LLLSHSYGDSEW

-226 VFMETNVQSDPWSL
+226 VFMETNVQLDPWSL
-240 DILGN
+240 DISGN
-245 LIRYDQRANPD
+245 LIRYDQRKNQSEHWYHTAGDAAEEPV
-256 GTKYCR
+256 
-262 LAHDGEFTDDADGFV
+262 EF
-277 ELAPDEL
+277 APEEL
-284 IYSDPVTG
+284 IYSDPTTG

-297 VDPDDFGR
+297 VDLDSFGL
-305 FSFAVDALKD
+305 FSFAVDMFKD

-400 QGRSISQD
+400 QGRNISQE

-430 VGDTLPLSLYEKEKN
+430 VGDALPLSLYEKEKN
-445 LMPTMVGDS
+445 LVPTMVGDS
-454 DPTASYYLPQR
+454 DPTAYYYLPQR

-482 SEWVTT
+482 SEWGKTVA
-488 PTSFTPNSVFVP
+488 SFTPNSVLTP
-500 EKSVTCQTVSGDY
+500 KKSVTCAMETGSSAIEASPSGLW
-513 GVWETM
+513 GTM
-519 ILKNGTAG
+519 ILKNGTAD
-527 QMEARLKENGLGGVV
+527 QMESRLAENGLGGTV
-542 TYYDQGYSEIV
+542 TYYDQGYSDIV
-553 ESLDGFSRVSRTV
+553 ESLDGYTRVSRTV
-566 LWVGLALWVV
+566 LCVGLALWAV
-576 VLAAYCVLFPCR
+576 VLAAYCVL
-588 RAKLPCGWTLGT
+588 LPMQESKTALRMWTLGA
-600 VKRDITG
+600 KRRDIAG
-607 SIWLSSAAVAVIGTV
+607 QIWTPSALMAAAGTV

-632 SWAIG
+632 SWATD
-637 KITGADRLGAH
+637 KIQALTGSDLTLK
-648 HVRVSVA
+648 VSVGQTVA
-655 DGGPVRRGAGP
+655 LCAGALAIALAVIALVSVSTAQRGIRKA
-666 GAGSRG
+666 
-672 PVQRPRRPT
+672 
-681 GHPQGSVKHRRERS
+681 E
-695 DDPLFF
+695 
-701 QANAQA
+701 
-707 DRSVPGGGADG
+707 
-718 AGVFPGPVHASAVPG
+718 
-733 PDGRAH
+733 

>member
-1 MNPLHQLTRRPV
+1 MNPMHQLTRRPV
-13 KAAFGVLLLALA
+13 KAAFGALLLALA

-68 MNAESL
+68 TDAESL
-74 RQDSAFGAAIFFQEL
+74 RQYSALDAATFFQEP

-118 LYTGHRS
+118 LYTGHSS
-125 SDAPYEYSIVEIR
+125 SDAPYKYSIVEIR
-138 ADAVT
+138 VDAVT
-143 EVINDWFGESGCASW
+143 EVNNDWFGESGSANW

-180 RASVTLCQVY
+180 RASVSLHQEY
-190 DDPAEL
+190 DDPAKL

-205 LLLSHSYTDDEW
+205 LLLSHSYGDSEW

-226 VFMETNVQSDPWSL
+226 VFMETNVQLDPWSL
-240 DILGN
+240 DISGN
-245 LIRYDQRANPD
+245 LIRYDQRKNQSEHWYHTA
-256 GTKYCR
+256 G
-262 LAHDGEFTDDADGFV
+262 DAAEEPV
-277 ELAPDEL
+277 ELAPEEL
-284 IYSDPVTG
+284 LYSDPITG

-297 VDPDDFGR
+297 VDLDSFGL
-305 FSFAVDALKD
+305 FSFAVDMFKD

-400 QGRSISQD
+400 QGRSISQE

-430 VGDTLPLSLYEKEKN
+430 VGDALPLSLYEKEKN
-445 LMPTMVGDS
+445 LVPTMVGDS
-454 DPTASYYLPQR
+454 DPTAYYYLPQR

-482 SEWVTT
+482 SEWGKTVA
-488 PTSFTPNSVFVP
+488 SFTPNSVLTP
-500 EKSVTCQTVSGDY
+500 KKSVTCAMETGSSAIEASPSGLW
-513 GVWETM
+513 GTM
-519 ILKNGTAG
+519 ILKNGTAD
-527 QMEARLKENGLGGVV
+527 QMESRLAENGLGGTV
-542 TYYDQGYSEIV
+542 TYYDQGYSNIV
-553 ESLDGFSRVSRTV
+553 ESLDGYTRVSRTV
-566 LWVGLALWVV
+566 LCVGLALWAV
-576 VLAAYCVLFPCR
+576 VLAAYCVL
-588 RAKLPCGWTLGT
+588 LPMQEGKTALRMWTLGA
-600 VKRDITG
+600 KRRDIAG
-607 SIWLSSAAVAVIGTV
+607 QIWTPSALMAAAGTV

-632 SWAIG
+632 SWATD
-637 KITGADRLGAH
+637 KIQALTGSDLTLTVSTSQTVALCAGALAIALA
-648 HVRVSVA
+648 VIALVSVSTA
-655 DGGPVRRGAGP
+655 QRGIRKA
-666 GAGSRG
+666 
-672 PVQRPRRPT
+672 
-681 GHPQGSVKHRRERS
+681 E
-695 DDPLFF
+695 
-701 QANAQA
+701 
-707 DRSVPGGGADG
+707 
-718 AGVFPGPVHASAVPG
+718 
-733 PDGRAH
+733 